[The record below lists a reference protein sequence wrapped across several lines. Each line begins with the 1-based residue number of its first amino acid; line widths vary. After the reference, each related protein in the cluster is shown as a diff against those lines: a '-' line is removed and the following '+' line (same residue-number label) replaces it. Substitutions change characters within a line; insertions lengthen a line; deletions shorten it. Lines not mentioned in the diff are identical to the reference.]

1 MEEFFATLQAR
12 EFDLLYMIRTNLQC
26 PFMDDFVKALSKIAG
41 NYGHLWVVLGI
52 VLLIFR
58 KTRKAGFSVLLS
70 YALVYLTGQLGLKDL
85 IARERPCSI
94 DTAVQLIVSRP
105 SSYSCPSTHT
115 AWAFAAATA
124 VFMHKKSWG
133 LLLCIPAA
141 VIGFSR
147 LYLFV
152 HFPTDVLLGAVLGIL
167 MGVLAAVTVRAVSKG
182 IARRK
187 AFKA

>member
-1 MEEFFATLQAR
+1 MEEFFATLQVH

-26 PFMDDFVKALSKIAG
+26 PFMDDFVNILSRIAG
-41 NYGHLWVVLGI
+41 NYGHLWAVLGL
-52 VLLIFR
+52 VLLLFR

-70 YALVYLTGQLGLKDL
+70 YALVYLTGQLLLKDL
-85 IARERPCSI
+85 IARVRPCNI

-115 AWAFAAATA
+115 AWAFAAAAA
-124 VFMHKKSWG
+124 VFMYKKSWG

-152 HFPTDVLLGAVLGIL
+152 HFPTDVLLGAAL
-167 MGVLAAVTVRAVSKG
+167 GVLLGVTAAVTVRAVSERTV
-182 IARRK
+182 RRK
-187 AFKA
+187 AVKA